1 MARVR
6 QKDTHPELQVR
17 RALHSL
23 GYRYRLHDK
32 GLSGSPDIVFRP
44 RKKVVFVHG
53 CFWHRHEGCRRS
65 TTPKTR
71 ADFWGEKFAANL
83 ARDRRQ
89 ESELMS
95 MGWRSF
101 VVWECEAA
109 CPSKYLS
116 RLVSFLDS

>member
-17 RALHSL
+17 RVLHGL
-23 GYRYRLHDK
+23 GYRYRLHDR
-32 GLSGSPDIVFRP
+32 GLPGSPDIVFRS

-71 ADFWGEKFAANL
+71 ADFWIGKFAANL

-89 ESELMS
+89 ELELIS

-109 CPSKYLS
+109 SPGTYLS
-116 RLVSFLDS
+116 RLVAFLDS